1 MSRKHRVGRLNTSA
15 EHGDDYNQLTT
26 PFIQD
31 PNFAPRANSEMPEE
45 QKKGD
50 FRLIAEELYET
61 WKEVANNSVREFFN
75 TEKLKYENQQ
85 FDSPKLNVFPVD
97 QSWKANAYHRQTVM
111 DFLLPLATNKK
122 FFPNITDLESF
133 QANTGMDV
141 DAYMKLGDFLEPD
154 GVYLWTEEA
163 FKTATA
169 MPLPKHTITR
179 ELLHLKNMFFVFEK
193 PLLWEYEHLPEEQ
206 AKRYTTWIAVSSDRE
221 TDKIVFTFDSRNQ
234 TVEEKRNSDSGEPTE
249 LQIQALENIYGADI
263 YQVSYDV
270 HRNCFPSSGTMNG
283 TWHEPYKLGSADNIL
298 TQLEG
303 IRPNG
308 EAFQNHNKNVLDNNV
323 VGDGYIRFDSVYPD
337 FLETAPMLE
346 TVGEL
351 GDAKVITDFSS
362 IIVQLLNFL
371 QSTATDVVPTKNS
384 RNIRRRFDGEP
395 TVETDS
401 INVVNLRRV
410 KYQGGYVPMGD
421 GTGKSIKYKGSWW
434 VTGHYKNQR
443 YGIGRS
449 KIKVIWIQP
458 FMKGQGDLME
468 RVNKVR
474 R

>member
-1 MSRKHRVGRLNTSA
+1 MNTSA

-179 ELLHLKNMFFVFEK
+179 
-193 PLLWEYEHLPEEQ
+193 
-206 AKRYTTWIAVSSDRE
+206 
-221 TDKIVFTFDSRNQ
+221 
-234 TVEEKRNSDSGEPTE
+234 
-249 LQIQALENIYGADI
+249 
-263 YQVSYDV
+263 
-270 HRNCFPSSGTMNG
+270 
-283 TWHEPYKLGSADNIL
+283 
-298 TQLEG
+298 
-303 IRPNG
+303 
-308 EAFQNHNKNVLDNNV
+308 
-323 VGDGYIRFDSVYPD
+323 
-337 FLETAPMLE
+337 
-346 TVGEL
+346 
-351 GDAKVITDFSS
+351 
-362 IIVQLLNFL
+362 
-371 QSTATDVVPTKNS
+371 
-384 RNIRRRFDGEP
+384 
-395 TVETDS
+395 
-401 INVVNLRRV
+401 
-410 KYQGGYVPMGD
+410 
-421 GTGKSIKYKGSWW
+421 
-434 VTGHYKNQR
+434 
-443 YGIGRS
+443 
-449 KIKVIWIQP
+449 
-458 FMKGQGDLME
+458 
-468 RVNKVR
+468 
-474 R
+474 